1 MEYEKEPEPGPEEKD
16 VRRPVR
22 VTIWDR
28 EVPRW
33 PTLDDIVDESSDES
47 FPASDP
53 PSFTPTRAGAPSDK
67 PDHPGTG
74 RT

>member
-1 MEYEKEPEPGPEEKD
+1 MEYEKQPDPED

-22 VTIWDR
+22 VTVRDR

-33 PTLDDIVDESSDES
+33 PVLDDIVDESSDDS

-53 PSFTPTRAGAPSDK
+53 PSFTPTRAGAPSAK
-67 PDHPGTG
+67 PDHPTGT
-74 RT
+74 

>member
-1 MEYEKEPEPGPEEKD
+1 MEHEEEKQPESED

-22 VTIWDR
+22 VTVWDR

-53 PSFTPTRAGAPSDK
+53 PSFTPTRAGAPSTK
-67 PDHPGTG
+67 PDHPNTG
-74 RT
+74 S